1 MQVSFTSNKINHKV
15 IDGLLVV
22 KPTRQDIESLQVGDY
37 APNCF
42 GKFGKVNE
50 ISYRGIDV
58 NGKAYVGY
66 YVQWHGDDSSISESI
81 KEDNI
86 VMTVPLSNKYGIAK
100 NIPY

>member
-1 MQVSFTSNKINHKV
+1 MQVSYTTNRINHKV

-42 GKFGKVNE
+42 GKFGIVNK
-50 ISYRGIDV
+50 IAYRGIDV

-66 YVQWHGDDSSISESI
+66 YVQWHGDGSSISETL
-81 KEDNI
+81 KENRI
-86 VMTVPLSNKYGIAK
+86 LMTVPLSNKYGTSDK
-100 NIPY
+100 IPF